1 MSRRKKKAKPD
12 NRCCESCVNCL
23 PVGDGDHI
31 CNMDPS
37 KVVLEKYSFSGDYC
51 WCGGSFGRRN
61 RECITTNA
69 RYAAQI

>member
-12 NRCCESCVNCL
+12 NRCCENCVNCL

-37 KVVLEKYSFSGDYC
+37 KVVLEEYSF
-51 WCGGSFGRRN
+51 F
-61 RECITTNA
+61 A
-69 RYAAQI
+69 RLLFTAILYSTFPNFKLFCFM

>member
-12 NRCCESCVNCL
+12 NRCCENCVNCL

-37 KVVLEKYSFSGDYC
+37 KVVLE
-51 WCGGSFGRRN
+51 
-61 RECITTNA
+61 
-69 RYAAQI
+69 

>member
-12 NRCCESCVNCL
+12 NRCCENCVNCL

-37 KVVLEKYSFSGDYC
+37 KVVWEEYSFSAAAA
-51 WCGGSFGRRN
+51 FGRRN